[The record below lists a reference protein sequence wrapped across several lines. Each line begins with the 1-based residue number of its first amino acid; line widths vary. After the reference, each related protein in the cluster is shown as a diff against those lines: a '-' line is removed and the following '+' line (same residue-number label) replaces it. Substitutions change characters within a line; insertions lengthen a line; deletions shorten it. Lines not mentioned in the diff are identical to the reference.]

1 MSARKLAF
9 GLFLVIASV
18 VLLPHTA
25 SAQSAIAG
33 TVKDNTGAVLP
44 GVTVEAAS
52 EVLIEKSRTAT
63 TDGRGEFKIPNLRP
77 GTYVVTFTLT
87 GFQTIKRENV
97 ELPSEFTATINADMK
112 LGALEETITVT
123 TASPVVDTT
132 SAAKVQVIDR
142 DTLDALPTGKTIQ
155 SIGQIVVGVNLSLP
169 DVGGSRAA
177 MQTYMSVHGQS
188 AANVTVMV
196 DGMMVNGL
204 EANGA
209 VQSYFNDAASAEM
222 SYQTSGISAETSSGG
237 VRLNMI
243 PRDGGNKFSGSAG
256 YANRP
261 GGLQGDNLT
270 PRLQTAGLNVGNS
283 TEYISDFSASEGGP
297 IMKDKVWFFATG
309 RDFRTSN
316 RISNTFFD
324 GGSQGDDYNYI
335 RDIYGRVT
343 YQASAKNKF
352 SVYYDRIS
360 KYRAHDMQS
369 YYDPETASNVWTS
382 PNYSTGSLKF
392 QSTMSSRLLLEA
404 GYAFNIEKRD
414 VDMQPGVDKER
425 GTADWFANSSRIQVG
440 TGLGGRST
448 APTSAGQEYPTR
460 SSYNASLSYVTGS
473 HHAKF
478 GMNGTRGDFFHS
490 TRANGDLTE
499 QFNTADYTQYIANGG
514 PIVFTGANSVII
526 RNTPV
531 QSEEK
536 LNWDLGVYGQD
547 TWTMNRLTIS
557 AGLRWEYLNSQV
569 VSQTAPAGRFVP
581 ARTAPENLDL
591 PNWKDIAPRFQVVYD
606 LFGNGKTAVKYSINR
621 YNAAQTTAIASGFNP
636 LSSKTSGAVPWTDL
650 NSDGIAQGQRTWNA
664 DGTVRTDCVYKTPG
678 CELDLTQLASNFGL
692 LSDAGTYA
700 GYPRLYSIENA
711 IQVDHELRPR
721 LSVGGAWYHTTFR
734 NQTTTINTAV
744 TPADYTPVQIFNP
757 VDGSPITIYNISST
771 ANSRASA
778 NVTSLDPDQR
788 NVVDSY
794 EFSMRARPKA
804 GAIVFGGVSF
814 ERALQKDCKSG
825 QVQNPNNSRFC
836 DQFNLEGGYTI
847 PFATNVRLNAS
858 WPVKYG
864 ITVSGTFQSNDGG
877 AQALSYTIA
886 RSGTTFTR
894 YPDGSAN
901 YLAAGVPVPAC
912 PAPCTPGGVVNST
925 LTSTAFTVA
934 LQPSGVKRYERLNQL
949 DLKFSKNFRV
959 QGVTLMPQLELFNI
973 NNSDKVITVASTSY
987 ALSGGAYLRP
997 NSIVQGRIIGLSIQ
1011 TRW

>member
-1 MSARKLAF
+1 MSARKLAI
-9 GLFLVIASV
+9 GLVLVVAAV
-18 VLLPHTA
+18 LLLPHVA

-44 GVTVEAAS
+44 GVSVEAAS
-52 EVLIEKSRTAT
+52 DVLIEKSRSAV

-97 ELPSEFTATINADMK
+97 ELPAEFTATINADMK

-132 SAAKVQVIDR
+132 SASKVQVLDR
-142 DTLDALPTGKTIQ
+142 DTLDSLPTGRTIQ
-155 SIGQIVVGVNLSLP
+155 GIGQIVVGVSLSLP

-177 MQTYMSVHGQS
+177 MQTYMSVHGQD
-188 AANVTVMV
+188 ATNVTVMV

-209 VQSYFNDAASAEM
+209 VQSYFNDAASSEM

-243 PRDGGNKFSGSAG
+243 PREGGNKFSGSAG
-256 YANRP
+256 YTNRP

-270 PRLQTAGLNVGNS
+270 DRLKTAGLAVGNS
-283 TEYISDFSASEGGP
+283 TEYISDFTAAEGGP
-297 IMKDKVWFFATG
+297 ILKEKLWFFATG

-324 GGSQGDDYNYI
+324 SGEQGDDYNYI

-343 YQASAKNKF
+343 YQMSSKNKF

-382 PNYSTGSLKF
+382 PNYSTGSFKF
-392 QSTMSSRLLLEA
+392 QSTMSSRMLLEA

-414 VDMQPGVDKER
+414 VDMQPGIDQER
-425 GTADWFANSSRIQVG
+425 GSAAWFANTSRIQAG

-478 GMNGTRGDFFHS
+478 GVNGTRGDFFHS

-499 QFNTADYTQYIANGG
+499 QFNNADYTQFIANGG
-514 PIVFTGANSVII
+514 PIVFSGANSVII

-531 QSEEK
+531 QSEER
-536 LNWDLGVYGQD
+536 LNWDLGIYGQD
-547 TWTMNRLTIS
+547 SWTMNRLTIN

-569 VSQTAPAGRFVP
+569 VGQSAPAGRFVP
-581 ARTAPENLDL
+581 ARTAPENQNL
-591 PNWKDIAPRFQVVYD
+591 PNWKDFAPRFQVVYD

-621 YNAAQTTAIASGFNP
+621 YNAAQTTAVASGFNP
-636 LSSKTSGAVPWTDL
+636 LTSKTSSAIPWTDL
-650 NSDGIAQGQRTWNA
+650 NNDGIAQGARTWNA
-664 DGTVRTDCVYKTPG
+664 DGTVKTDCVYLTPG
-678 CELDLTQLASNFGL
+678 CEINLAQLPANFGL
-692 LSDAGTYA
+692 LSDAGTYG
-700 GYPRLYSIENA
+700 GYPRQYSIENA

-721 LSVGGAWYHTTFR
+721 LSVGGAWFHTSAK
-734 NQTTTINTAV
+734 NQTTTLNTALS
-744 TPADYTPVQIFNP
+744 PSDYTPVSIFNP
-757 VDGSPITIYNISST
+757 VDGTPITIYNIST
-771 ANSRASA
+771 AASGRATA
-778 NVTSLDPDQR
+778 NVTSLDPDR
-788 NVVDSY
+788 KTSYDSY
-794 EFSMRARPKA
+794 EFSMRARPRA
-804 GAIVFGGVSF
+804 GAILFGGVSF
-814 ERALQKDCKSG
+814 ERALSRNCTGGTID
-825 QVQNPNNSRFC
+825 QNALRFC
-836 DQFNLEGGYTI
+836 DQFNLPNGQSI
-847 PFATNVRLNAS
+847 PFATNVRLNAAY
-858 WPVKYG
+858 PVGYG

-877 AQALSYTIA
+877 AQSQTYTIA
-886 RSGTTFTR
+886 RTTR
-894 YPDGSAN
+894 YPDGSTT

-912 PAPCTPGGVVNST
+912 PAPCVPGSIVNAS
-925 LTSTAFTVA
+925 LTSASFSVP
-934 LQPSGVKRYERLNQL
+934 LQPTGVLRYERLNQL
-949 DLKFSKNFRV
+949 DLKVSKNFRV
-959 QGVTLMPQLELFNI
+959 SGVTLMPQLELFNI

-987 ALSGGAYLRP
+987 ALAGGAYLRP

-1011 TRW
+1011 SRW